1 MEKRT
6 IREQNGV
13 GMMNG
18 VQILAKHQDD
28 VDALVDLYHGDVKS
42 LIVALL
48 QERELLIQQIETASN
63 AMSYGFTRG
72 WKAKIPD
79 ERITF

>member
-1 MEKRT
+1 
-6 IREQNGV
+6 
-13 GMMNG
+13 MMNG

-28 VDALVDLYHGDVKS
+28 VDALIDLYHGDVKS

-63 AMSYGFTRG
+63 AMSYGFKRG

-79 ERITF
+79 ERMKF